1 MRQATT
7 KAVRRVL
14 VVLMLATGLAMA
26 AAQPAGAWATVE
38 LESATLQARGAAI
51 EVTYTVTCDAGN
63 YVSFNTS
70 VNQRSGNDLAAG
82 YGYGYVDC
90 TGEPQSVPMTIVAGG
105 APFRPGAALF
115 TTSIYNC
122 NPWGSCEY
130 TTVTETFRITQN

>member
-51 EVTYTVTCDAGN
+51 EVTYTVTCDAGG
-63 YVSFNTS
+63 YVSFSTN
-70 VNQRSGNDLAAG
+70 VNQRSGNELAAG
-82 YGYGYVDC
+82 YGYGYVNC
-90 TGEPQSVPMTIVAGG
+90 TGEPQAVPMTIIASG
-105 APFRPGAALF
+105 APFRTGAALF
-115 TTSIYNC
+115 TTSISHC
-122 NPWGSCEY
+122 DPWGYCEY
-130 TTVTETFRITQN
+130 TTVQETFRITRN